1 VYRIAKNVKSDINS
15 LYITTQGA
23 IVAGEFSEKTASHT
37 TTLDTVARE
46 SLHSLGEESGP
57 PRQFSHL
64 ATSRFNLNF
73 NLRGRGCKWGNFTVL
88 CLLGQVSH
96 RCSRKFFLLRE
107 PNFGQSVP
115 KGPSF
120 DQH

>member
-1 VYRIAKNVKSDINS
+1 MYRIAKNVKCNINS
-15 LYITTQGA
+15 LYITTRDA

-57 PRQFSHL
+57 LASSHISRHRVL
-64 ATSRFNLNF
+64 TSTSIAVAEAVS
-73 NLRGRGCKWGNFTVL
+73 GGNFMVL

-107 PNFGQSVP
+107 HNFGQSVL